1 MAVTKEMEA
10 NMQTSARKPSSGE
23 PSCASAWDCFFSQTT
38 IDPQFCFD
46 VVTGDCETLYTY
58 FGDLQENLFYI
69 SDGMRDT
76 FGFRSNLVF
85 NLIEQWRS
93 RIHGELWREK
103 YDGDIAFM
111 LSGQRDTHDLRYIV
125 EDVSGRSMWI
135 RCTGQLRWN
144 EDHTLPLYFAGWIV
158 KQDDRFEVDP
168 TSNFLSEATLRY
180 QLAEWM
186 HQNHALTA
194 IGFCVNHISYANKRY
209 GRQTVDRMLQRI
221 SQRLLEKLSQKLAFY
236 RLPGIRCTAVA
247 DALGEEEVQQIIGT
261 IRQIVEEEY
270 APLAETSFCVIGI
283 ALLCMN
289 LAKSLRG
296 LWLALTEMWMD
307 SCSWEHNEN
316 FQLVAEWTLFTSEKY
331 SEIAISS

>member
-1 MAVTKEMEA
+1 
-10 NMQTSARKPSSGE
+10 MQTSARKPSSGE

-38 IDPQFCFD
+38 IDPKFCFD
-46 VVTGDCETLYTY
+46 AVTGDCETLYTY